1 VLSTLLNDSL
11 YIIRLNL
18 ANEDDKNPLEI
29 IAESDNEISLIYN
42 IDDHFIYGVSVKRDK
57 LNAGRQLAIKS
68 LKEIKEQFKEVIAW
82 AEAESE

>member
-18 ANEDDKNPLEI
+18 ASENDKHPLEI

-42 IDDHFIYGVSVKRDK
+42 IEDHFIYGVSVKRDK
-57 LNAGRQLAIKS
+57 INIGRQLAIKS
-68 LKEIKEQFKEVIAW
+68 LNEIRGQFKEVMAW
-82 AEAESE
+82 AEVDVE